1 MNSIVHIAVP
11 SPLRQ
16 LFDYLSEK
24 EASFWQPGMRVRV
37 NFAGRDCIGIVLSAS
52 ESEDQTGR
60 KLKFIDAIID
70 ETALIPEEVIQTVL
84 WVSRYYHHPLG
95 EAFQTALPKLIRNG
109 GDTELNLEPWWFK
122 TETDT
127 EKKLGSKQQACLA
140 LLEDYPE
147 GISQSV
153 LKQALGNVSASMKA
167 LEQQGLVSQ
176 KQQVKLP
183 LTRNELTFPMML
195 NEEQQQVVDS
205 IWQEKDGFKPFLLQ
219 GITGSGKTEVYIELT
234 ERLLKTGK
242 QVLILIPEIGLTGQ
256 FVERFQKRL
265 DASLVILNSAVSDG
279 DRKQGWLLAKAG
291 LADVV
296 IGTRSAVFTPLPN
309 PGLIIIDE
317 EHDSSYKQQDGLR
330 YHARHVALVRAQ
342 KMGIPVLMGSATPS
356 LDSLHQVQQNR
367 FHLLQLKQRAGGA
380 KLPAVHLVD
389 SQAAH
394 PDHGLSEQL
403 LKRMKKHLNA
413 GNQVILFINRRGY
426 APVLMCHD
434 CGWQARCR
442 DCDAR
447 MVVHRHRQILF
458 CHHCG
463 LIHSLPDTCPDCE
476 NTELKSYGA
485 GTEKIEDHLQ
495 QLFPET
501 PVIRVDRDTTQ
512 RVNAFRDIVSEVRQ
526 GEARILVGTQMLAK
540 GHDFHD
546 VTLVGVLDT
555 DQGLYSADFRATENL
570 AQMITQVTG
579 RAGRGDKSGEVLIQ
593 TEQTQ
598 HPFWRSLIG
607 DGYAKAAQRLLNERI
622 EMGLP
627 PVSNWAVIRAEA
639 KDRSQAMAFLQM
651 ASELLH
657 QSAQEEV
664 LILGPVPTI
673 MEKKGGRYRAQLLLT
688 SASRKPLHQ
697 LLDWHTDTIS
707 RHKLARKCRWS
718 IDIDPMDLI

>member
-1 MNSIVHIAVP
+1 MTSIVHIAVP

-24 EASFWQPGMRVRV
+24 EVSFWQAGMRVKV

-109 GDTELNLEPWWFK
+109 SDTELSLEPWWFK

-167 LEQQGLVSQ
+167 LEQQGLVVQ

-183 LTRNELTFPMML
+183 LTRNELTFPMKL

-205 IWQEKDGFKPFLLQ
+205 VWQEKDGFKPFLLQ

-279 DRKQGWLLAKAG
+279 DRKQGWLVAKAG

-356 LDSLHQVQQNR
+356 LDSLYQVQQNR

-380 KLPAVHLVD
+380 KLPAVHLV
-389 SQAAH
+389 
-394 PDHGLSEQL
+394 
-403 LKRMKKHLNA
+403 
-413 GNQVILFINRRGY
+413 
-426 APVLMCHD
+426 
-434 CGWQARCR
+434 
-442 DCDAR
+442 
-447 MVVHRHRQILF
+447 
-458 CHHCG
+458 
-463 LIHSLPDTCPDCE
+463 
-476 NTELKSYGA
+476 
-485 GTEKIEDHLQ
+485 
-495 QLFPET
+495 
-501 PVIRVDRDTTQ
+501 
-512 RVNAFRDIVSEVRQ
+512 
-526 GEARILVGTQMLAK
+526 
-540 GHDFHD
+540 
-546 VTLVGVLDT
+546 
-555 DQGLYSADFRATENL
+555 
-570 AQMITQVTG
+570 
-579 RAGRGDKSGEVLIQ
+579 
-593 TEQTQ
+593 
-598 HPFWRSLIG
+598 
-607 DGYAKAAQRLLNERI
+607 
-622 EMGLP
+622 
-627 PVSNWAVIRAEA
+627 
-639 KDRSQAMAFLQM
+639 RSQ
-651 ASELLH
+651 
-657 QSAQEEV
+657 
-664 LILGPVPTI
+664 
-673 MEKKGGRYRAQLLLT
+673 
-688 SASRKPLHQ
+688 
-697 LLDWHTDTIS
+697 
-707 RHKLARKCRWS
+707 
-718 IDIDPMDLI
+718 